1 MTVHEAISEKNP
13 ANRSGSMIKKPRFSG
28 VFSDKAWASPGMGF
42 ESPIK
47 MR

>member
-1 MTVHEAISEKNP
+1 MTVPEAVCENNP
-13 ANRSGSMIKKPRFSG
+13 AYRSASLLKKPRFSG
-28 VFSDKAWASPGMGF
+28 VFSDKAWASQGMGF